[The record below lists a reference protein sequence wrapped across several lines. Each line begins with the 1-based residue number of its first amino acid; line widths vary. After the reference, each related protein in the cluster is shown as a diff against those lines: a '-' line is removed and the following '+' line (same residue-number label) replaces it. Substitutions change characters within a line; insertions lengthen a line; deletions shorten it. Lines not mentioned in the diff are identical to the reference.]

1 MIRINLLPFRATRKK
16 ENIRRQVSIFLLSL
30 AFMLIIL
37 FYFNFSLSSKIGNLS
52 TKIKDA
58 KSDLG
63 KYDKINKEIAE
74 IKKKLDNLKKK
85 IAVMHSLE
93 ANRFAPIRLMD
104 TMTQTIVTKRM
115 WFTRL
120 QSKDQLVNIT
130 GVALDNTTVADFMVR
145 LENSGLFKEVDL
157 KTLKR
162 AKSKK
167 GATSRL
173 VNFSVICTKKPLI
186 QPQKKQTSAKA
197 KAKK

>member
-1 MIRINLLPFRATRKK
+1 MIRINLLPFRADRKK

-37 FYFNFSLSSKIGNLS
+37 FYFNFSLNSKIDKLNS
-52 TKIKDA
+52 NIKDT
-58 KSDLG
+58 KSDLA
-63 KYDKINKEIAE
+63 KFEKINKEIAE

-85 IAVMHSLE
+85 MAVMNTLE

-104 TMTQTIVTKRM
+104 TMTQVIVPRRM

-120 QSKDQLVNIT
+120 QSKGSKVSIS
-130 GVALDNTTVADFMVR
+130 GVALDNTTVADFMIR
-145 LENSGLFKEVDL
+145 LENSGLFEEVDL

-162 AKSKK
+162 RKSTK
-167 GATSRL
+167 GSTAQFKTFT
-173 VNFSVICTKKPLI
+173 VVCTKKPLI
-186 QPQKKQTSAKA
+186 EPKKKQKIAKA

>member
-1 MIRINLLPFRATRKK
+1 MIRINLLPFRADRKK

-52 TKIKDA
+52 TKIKYA

-85 IAVMHSLE
+85 MAVMDTLE

-104 TMTQTIVTKRM
+104 TMTQTIVSKRM
-115 WFTRL
+115 WFTTL
-120 QSKDQLVNIT
+120 QSKDKQVHIT

-145 LENSGLFKEVDL
+145 LENSGLFKEVNL
-157 KTLKR
+157 KTIKR
-162 AKSKK
+162 AKSQK

-173 VNFSVICTKKPLI
+173 INFSVICTKKPLI
-186 QPQKKQTSAKA
+186 QLQKKQTSAKA

>member
-37 FYFNFSLSSKIGNLS
+37 FYFNFSLSSKLGNLS

-58 KSDLG
+58 QSALG

-85 IAVMHSLE
+85 MAVMDSLE

-167 GATSRL
+167 GATSRF

>member
-52 TKIKDA
+52 TKIKDTQ
-58 KSDLG
+58 SDLD

-120 QSKDQLVNIT
+120 QSKDQRVNIT

-162 AKSKK
+162 AKSQK
-167 GATSRL
+167 GATSRF